1 MHLTSDVL
9 FLSRFHIT
17 GRYLENDSEQVNLQS
32 FYIAGMIRF
41 RKLRVFFLFFWSRRI
56 LMISDHKS
64 DFGLIRVGN

>member
-32 FYIAGMIRF
+32 FLHSRNDPFSEISC
-41 RKLRVFFLFFWSRRI
+41 LFFLGQEES
-56 LMISDHKS
+56 L
-64 DFGLIRVGN
+64 